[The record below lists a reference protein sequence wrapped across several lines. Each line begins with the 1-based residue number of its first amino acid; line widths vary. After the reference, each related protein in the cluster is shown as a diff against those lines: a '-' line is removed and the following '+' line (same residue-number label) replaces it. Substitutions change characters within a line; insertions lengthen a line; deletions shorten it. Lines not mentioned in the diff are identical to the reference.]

1 METGPSTG
9 TTGHPASPPLD
20 RTGDKAGQRG
30 QPSCDATGGA
40 ALGARLLADHLG
52 LHRHKAHKADGGQ
65 LSPRNN
71 FELRRTFPIR
81 RFCERQDREWLQ
93 HKNKKRLAKNR
104 KPLRVEAAGI
114 EPASRGISM
123 KASTR
128 VVDCLS
134 LAPPDANRQAAGET
148 VRERVLTASVP
159 DVTRGDPEL
168 AAGSRTSPEKVLSR
182 GYLLLGSQDKV
193 VLGK

>member
-1 METGPSTG
+1 
-9 TTGHPASPPLD
+9 
-20 RTGDKAGQRG
+20 
-30 QPSCDATGGA
+30 
-40 ALGARLLADHLG
+40 
-52 LHRHKAHKADGGQ
+52 
-65 LSPRNN
+65 
-71 FELRRTFPIR
+71 
-81 RFCERQDREWLQ
+81 
-93 HKNKKRLAKNR
+93 
-104 KPLRVEAAGI
+104 
-114 EPASRGISM
+114 M